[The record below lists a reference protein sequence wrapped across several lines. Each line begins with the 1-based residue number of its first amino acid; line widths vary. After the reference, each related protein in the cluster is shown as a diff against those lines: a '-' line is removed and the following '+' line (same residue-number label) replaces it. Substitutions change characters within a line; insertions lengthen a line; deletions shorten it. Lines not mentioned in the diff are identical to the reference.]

1 MRASKGRIMQAIDR
15 VMVVEDDANCRSA
28 LAELL
33 RVWGYQPETASDGIE
48 ALHKFHMMQPTAII
62 SDLQMPGLSGI
73 ELFKAVRR
81 SAPRVC
87 CILVTGDPS
96 DKAEVLSGLGIA
108 DCLHKPLDP
117 QRLRQ
122 DLQNWIEASA
132 ENSPS

>member
-1 MRASKGRIMQAIDR
+1 MRPNDR

-48 ALHKFHMMQPTAII
+48 ALHKFHLTHPTAII

-73 ELFKAVRR
+73 DLIKAVRR

-108 DCLHKPLDP
+108 DCLDKPLDP

-122 DLQNWIEASA
+122 DLKEWLDSPA
-132 ENSPS
+132 ESGQS

>member
-1 MRASKGRIMQAIDR
+1 MTPDASVNERI
-15 VMVVEDDANCRSA
+15 MVVEDDADCRSA
-28 LAELL
+28 LADLL
-33 RVWGYQPETASDGIE
+33 RVWGYQPETASDGLE
-48 ALHKFHMMQPTAII
+48 ALHKFHVTRPTAII
-62 SDLQMPGLSGI
+62 SDLQMPGLDGI

-96 DKAEVLSGLGIA
+96 EEVELLSGLGIA

-122 DLQNWIEASA
+122 DLEKWVDSSR
-132 ENSPS
+132 ENSQP

>member
-1 MRASKGRIMQAIDR
+1 MQANQKI
-15 VMVVEDDANCRSA
+15 MVVEDDANCRSG

-48 ALHKFHMMQPTAII
+48 ALRKFHMTRPTAII

-73 ELFKAVRR
+73 ELIKAVRR

-96 DKAEVLSGLGIA
+96 DKAEVLTGLGIA

-117 QRLRQ
+117 QRLRR
-122 DLQNWIEASA
+122 DLQKWFDSSA
-132 ENSPS
+132 RE